1 MTTDNLSKHVDT
13 IYLDGL
19 EHILN
24 EGTVRGDRTGTGTKS
39 VFGTQQRYD
48 LRAGFPLLTTKRIY
62 TKGVFGELLFFLT
75 GRTDNKWLNDR
86 QVTIWDEWQ
95 DETGDLGPVY
105 GYQWRFFGA
114 EYVSQADRD
123 RGVHP
128 GGVDQIAQLLK
139 GLKENPWSRRHMVS
153 AWNPEQVDQ
162 MALPPCHTMFQFYV
176 HPDSDGNPY
185 GLSCQLYQRS
195 MDYGLGCPF
204 NIASYAAL
212 THLVADLVG
221 LTPVEFVHTTGD
233 SHIYLNHLDTLT
245 EQLSRRSDI
254 RPMPT
259 LKIKHPVPLEELDF
273 SDPSIFEHYQV
284 SDFVVSDYSPHPAIK
299 LAISV

>member
-1 MTTDNLSKHVDT
+1 MTTDSLSKHVDT

-95 DETGDLGPVY
+95 DENGDLGPVY

-123 RGVHP
+123 RGIHP